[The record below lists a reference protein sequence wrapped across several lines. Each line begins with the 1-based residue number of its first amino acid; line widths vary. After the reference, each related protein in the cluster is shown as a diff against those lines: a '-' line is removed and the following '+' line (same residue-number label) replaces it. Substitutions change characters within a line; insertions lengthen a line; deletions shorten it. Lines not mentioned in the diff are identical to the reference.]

1 MPKPKRERFLL
12 RKWQKRRQK
21 IKKLKEKYAQATS
34 ERERQAIIEKIRR
47 LAPLYPIE
55 NLTGGAKPSERQ

>member
-34 ERERQAIIEKIRR
+34 EKERQAILEKVRR
-47 LAPLYPIE
+47 LAPLYPLE
-55 NLTGGAKPSERQ
+55 NITGGPTKSS